1 MPDPTLDRMAT
12 LARVRGLATAILDGC
27 ANVEAEAIKLAESVL
42 TLLSHGPEMT
52 RGEAEAKALV
62 LHMKLSDSEDYTP
75 ESVFQ
80 DRALITT
87 ALLEAAASA
96 ALSERL
102 KCAERIAELEREV
115 ERLKAATV
123 EIPSYSQHDGPLM
136 DQEIDL

>member
-102 KCAERIAELEREV
+102 KCAARIAELEREV
-115 ERLKAATV
+115 ERLK
-123 EIPSYSQHDGPLM
+123 GKR
-136 DQEIDL
+136 